1 VGPRIEL
8 ISDSGIKLLRKT
20 SLSGVFKV
28 AVVIRLS
35 RRGAPKRPFYRIIV
49 SPKGTK
55 RDSKFIEVVGTYNPM
70 TNPPTVE
77 LKAERVQH
85 WVGVG
90 AKPTEVVSTIIKKN
104 IPNFLEPRLENQR
117 KKIQAARKKRKARA
131 AKKK

>member
-1 VGPRIEL
+1 
-8 ISDSGIKLLRKT
+8 
-20 SLSGVFKV
+20 V

>member
-1 VGPRIEL
+1 M
-8 ISDSGIKLLRKT
+8 
-20 SLSGVFKV
+20 

-77 LKAERVQH
+77 LKTERVQY
-85 WVGVG
+85 WVEKG
-90 AKPTEVVSTIIKKN
+90 AQPSEVVGTIIKKN
-104 IPNFLEPRLENQR
+104 IPNFLEPRLEHKR
-117 KKIQAARKKRKARA
+117 KKIQAARKKRKARV

>member
-1 VGPRIEL
+1 M
-8 ISDSGIKLLRKT
+8 
-20 SLSGVFKV
+20 

-77 LKAERVQH
+77 LKSERVQH

-90 AKPTEVVSTIIKKN
+90 AQPTDVVATIIKKN
-104 IPNFLEPRLENQR
+104 IPNFIEPRLEHQR
-117 KKIQAARKKRKARA
+117 KKIQAARKKRKART